1 MSLKENNFFHKEMAY
16 NRKSKYNDVV
26 RTKEKIIRENALGWL
41 GQLLFVHFFV
51 HWLVGFFDIFLIS
64 RRFLDTLKTVSF
76 CF

>member
-26 RTKEKIIRENALGWL
+26 RAKEKIIRENALGWL

-64 RRFLDTLKTVSF
+64 RRFLDTLKTVSL

>member
-26 RTKEKIIRENALGWL
+26 RAKEKIIRENALGWL
-41 GQLLFVHFFV
+41 GQLLLVHFFV

>member
-26 RTKEKIIRENALGWL
+26 RAKEKIIRENALGWL
-41 GQLLFVHFFV
+41 GQLLFVYFFV

>member
-1 MSLKENNFFHKEMAY
+1 MSLKENNFLHKEMAY

-26 RTKEKIIRENALGWL
+26 RAKEKIIRENALGWL